1 MQSIGMVYN
10 ASICFITGLTALVV
24 FHQLSRIK
32 KEKGKDF
39 IRFVDY
45 FVLLFGLVWILTGLG
60 VIFVWLG
67 RLELDSFVFKWFT
80 GPLIYLHLIPA
91 FYYFSWSF
99 FGERKKLKLI
109 FNTFFTLV
117 IIFTVSTFW
126 RYGFS
131 ASETTYWGRTL
142 IPNEITNNIFTAAI
156 FAPIF
161 IFIIIEIIRKYR
173 TWKRTG
179 VYRERQLLGFN
190 VGFLIYGLAGFFDA
204 LASAQ
209 GWLMLLARIG
219 SMLPPL
225 IFYLSAV
232 WDEEQ

>member
-1 MQSIGMVYN
+1 MHSIGMIYN

-24 FHQLSRIK
+24 FHLFLRIK
-32 KEKGKDF
+32 REKGGGL
-39 IRFVDY
+39 IRFIDY

-60 VIFVWLG
+60 VVFVWLG
-67 RLELDSFVFKWFT
+67 RLELDALVFKWFT

-99 FGERKKLKLI
+99 FGERKKVKLL
-109 FNTFFTLV
+109 FNAFFTSV
-117 IIFTVSTFW
+117 IVFTVFTFW

-131 ASETTYWGRTL
+131 ASEITYWGRTL
-142 IPNEITNNIFTAAI
+142 VPNDITNNIFTIAI
-156 FAPIF
+156 FIPIF
-161 IFIIIEIIRKYR
+161 LFIVIELIRRWRAWRKS
-173 TWKRTG
+173 G
-179 VYRERQLLGFN
+179 AYRERQLLGFN
-190 VGFLIYGLAGFFDA
+190 VGFFIYAAAGFFDA
-204 LASAQ
+204 LAAAQ

-232 WDEEQ
+232 WDE